1 MTNGD
6 VEMTLREFLFATTD
20 TPPRRLRHAM
30 VSALSVEPA
39 RVPEAYPRFY
49 ARVLETLERL
59 PDCPCESRTADPEH
73 RAA

>member
-6 VEMTLREFLFATTD
+6 VEMTLREFLFATAD
-20 TPPRRLRHAM
+20 APPRRLRRAM

-39 RVPEAYPRFY
+39 RMPEAYPRFY
-49 ARVLETLERL
+49 ARVLEALERL
-59 PDCPCESRTADPEH
+59 PDCPCEPGTADPEQ